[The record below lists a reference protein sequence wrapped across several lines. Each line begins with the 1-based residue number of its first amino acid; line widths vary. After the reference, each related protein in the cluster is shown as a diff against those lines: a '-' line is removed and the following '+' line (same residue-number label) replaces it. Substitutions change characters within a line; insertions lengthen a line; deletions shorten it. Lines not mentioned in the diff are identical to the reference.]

1 MVPLI
6 DYLTMA
12 GVKDKLRMSLTGGQ
26 KQSRSPSSCLD
37 SGFGSEVGFQTRAQ
51 SAKDSNNCLST
62 VSESV
67 VKVSERERSSLQNL
81 IDCLIIDIKELV
93 KAVATL
99 TSTVNHQ
106 AKEIQGLKVS
116 SMSQKGSCH
125 CSARDRGSFEPGSV
139 SGNVSLMPN
148 NKHLVSLSD
157 DTTTAASLQPHG
169 AVFHDTVA
177 RPQVQSTQRR
187 LLFPKLE
194 DSVSFNQYVL
204 NVSSCVEAF
213 SDMGHDDGLI
223 ARDLHQFLVQGE
235 LSSQFL
241 HQLGKQKKKGLLST
255 ADVIL
260 ALKRCHLENA
270 LSSPW
275 ERFKNLRKL
284 KKERLSGFLMRCE
297 QYSQDVPFLIRN
309 PEAQRWHIKM
319 QFLRGARIPE
329 KMHDRLLPYASL
341 GEFLLACK
349 RLLHQD
355 RVYSNPVSK
364 SEVVQGP
371 WSRAG
376 SAAPSFRHRSA
387 SQISTK
393 VAKQHNINNSK
404 TSILPS
410 LLSFKPTMFTPL
422 MANFQTFL

>member
-1 MVPLI
+1 
-6 DYLTMA
+6 MA
-12 GVKDKLRMSLTGGQ
+12 GIKDKTNQ
-26 KQSRSPSSCLD
+26 KEQGKYVSSYSD
-37 SGFGSEVGFQTRAQ
+37 SGFGSDIESQMCANAAKCSDSGIVG
-51 SAKDSNNCLST
+51 
-62 VSESV
+62 
-67 VKVSERERSSLQNL
+67 NL
-81 IDCLIIDIKELV
+81 IEGLWANIKGLEKIVSNL
-93 KAVATL
+93 KT
-99 TSTVNHQ
+99 TVNLQ
-106 AKEIQGLKVS
+106 ARQIHELE
-116 SMSQKGSCH
+116 MKGKDKQTHCH
-125 CSARDRGSFEPGSV
+125 CSSETFETAPTKLNLPAPTQTV
-139 SGNVSLMPN
+139 TNTSLP
-148 NKHLVSLSD
+148 
-157 DTTTAASLQPHG
+157 
-169 AVFHDTVA
+169 
-177 RPQVQSTQRR
+177 RPQDAVSMEVHSKYVPKAQKR

-194 DSVSFNQYVL
+194 DSISFNQYVL

-213 SDMGHDDGLI
+213 SDMGHDDGSI
-223 ARDLHQFLVQGE
+223 AQDLHQFLVQGE

-260 ALKRCHLENA
+260 ALKQCHLENA

-393 VAKQHNINNSK
+393 VAKQHYINNSK
-404 TSILPS
+404 SSILPS